1 MKDDIDSDNFLFFA
15 VSHETRFFVMNIS
28 LYRQF
33 FITGFFSVMK
43 NSHMEKLF
51 MIINRNRL
59 AFVMKNSC
67 IGVRGKIN
75 LPPHGKVFLH
85 ATVSSFLHLPVR
97 TFYMTR

>member
-15 VSHETRFFVMNIS
+15 VSHETRFFVMKIS

-43 NSHMEKLF
+43 NLRMEKLF

-67 IGVRGKIN
+67 IDE
-75 LPPHGKVFLH
+75 
-85 ATVSSFLHLPVR
+85 
-97 TFYMTR
+97 

>member
-1 MKDDIDSDNFLFFA
+1 MKDDIDSDNFLYYA
-15 VSHETRFFVMNIS
+15 VSHETRFFVMKIS

-43 NSHMEKLF
+43 NSRMEKLF

-67 IGVRGKIN
+67 IGE
-75 LPPHGKVFLH
+75 
-85 ATVSSFLHLPVR
+85 
-97 TFYMTR
+97 

>member
-1 MKDDIDSDNFLFFA
+1 MTAFFVVSVRSVNFLYFA
-15 VSHETRFFVMNIS
+15 VLHETLFFVMKIS

-43 NSHMEKLF
+43 NLRMEKLF

-67 IGVRGKIN
+67 IDE
-75 LPPHGKVFLH
+75 
-85 ATVSSFLHLPVR
+85 
-97 TFYMTR
+97 